1 MKKFMRFL
9 GADPDEGTSGDFT
22 GFVALIRQI
31 LLSLN
36 LGWGAYLACAGPDP
50 AGRRAFPVRDLRD
63 GVWSL
68 ARLAELKFQQ
78 LYLPIPSTI
87 HCTINHAERKKAF
100 RLMKCFPIMQHL
112 RYTSCLALIDNY

>member
-22 GFVALIRQI
+22 GFVALIQQI

-50 AGRRAFPVRDLRD
+50 AGRRAFPVRDLR
-63 GVWSL
+63 GL
-68 ARLAELKFQQ
+68 EFGQARRAQIPAT
-78 LYLPIPSTI
+78 LPPHSFNHTLHNKSCRKKEGIQAHEMLP
-87 HCTINHAERKKAF
+87 NHAASPLHFLSSPNR
-100 RLMKCFPIMQHL
+100 
-112 RYTSCLALIDNY
+112 

>member
-1 MKKFMRFL
+1 MRRFL

-50 AGRRAFPVRDLRD
+50 AGRRAFPVRDPRD

-87 HCTINHAERKKAF
+87 HCTINHAKRKKAF
-100 RLMKCFPIMQHL
+100 RLMKRFPIMQHPCCA
-112 RYTSCLALIDNY
+112 SCLALVDNY